1 MERSTIGWLAA
12 GAVGLLAA
20 AGVGV
25 MLSRDAEQT
34 TGPQATGPQTT
45 VPTATTVPTP
55 TTPPP
60 EDARRPAEAPSAIA
74 DDAWTESKTG
84 LRTADLIVG
93 DGDVA
98 AAGSPVIVEYTGW
111 LEESGEMFDSSK
123 RRARPLLFTMGRGDA
138 PVPGWDEAVQGM
150 RVGGKRAAVFPPEL
164 AFGQTGRPPRIPRN
178 ATVRFEFELVTVGST
193 REAPEAPPS
202 FDASAMRAVGDV
214 QVIDLVQGTGQVLAQ
229 GDTISLDYSAFLK
242 ADAKRFDSSLTRPA
256 PATFEWGK
264 NEMLEGVEM
273 GIAGMKVGGT
283 RLIEIPPELGYGEN
297 GLRNYVPPQATLLF
311 LVQLVEIKDE

>member
-1 MERSTIGWLAA
+1 MESSTKGWLAA
-12 GAVGLLAA
+12 GGVGLLVA
-20 AGVGV
+20 AGIGFL
-25 MLSRDAEQT
+25 LSGPAEQT
-34 TGPQATGPQTT
+34 TGPQPT
-45 VPTATTVPTP
+45 VPAASTAPSVS
-55 TTPPP
+55 TPPP
-60 EDARRPAEAPSAIA
+60 ADARRPEEAPTPI
-74 DDAWTESKTG
+74 DDSAWTLSPTG
-84 LRTADLIVG
+84 LRTADLVVG
-93 DGDVA
+93 DGEVA
-98 AAGSPVIVEYTGW
+98 TAHSPVVVEYTGW

-123 RRARPLLFTMGRGDA
+123 RRARPLLFTLGRGNA

-178 ATVRFEFELVTVGST
+178 ATIRFEFELVTVGSA
-193 REAPEAPPS
+193 REAPEAPPA
-202 FDASAMRAVGDV
+202 FDASAMRPVGGV
-214 QVIDLVQGTGQVLAQ
+214 QVIDLVEGTGPVLGQ
-229 GDTISLDYSAFLK
+229 GDTIALDYSAFLK
-242 ADAKRFDSSLTRPA
+242 ADSKRFDSSLARQA

>member
-20 AGVGV
+20 AGVGF
-25 MLSRDAEQT
+25 MLSGDAQQT
-34 TGPQATGPQTT
+34 TGQQTTGQQAT
-45 VPTATTVPTP
+45 VPSAPAATSS

-60 EDARRPAEAPSAIA
+60 EDARRPEEAPTAIA
-74 DDAWTESKTG
+74 EDAWTQSETG
-84 LRTADLIVG
+84 LRTSDLIVG
-93 DGDVA
+93 DGEVA
-98 AAGSPVIVEYTGW
+98 TDGSPVIVEYTGW

-123 RRARPLLFTMGRGDA
+123 RRARPLLFTMGHGNA
-138 PVPGWDEAVQGM
+138 PIPGWDEAVLGM

-164 AFGQTGRPPRIPRN
+164 AFGQTGRPPRIPRD
-178 ATVRFEFELVTVGST
+178 ATVRFEFELVTVGSA
-193 REAPEAPPS
+193 REAPEAPPA
-202 FDASAMRAVGDV
+202 FDASAMRAVGGV
-214 QVIDLVQGTGQVLAQ
+214 QVIDLEQGTGQALAQ

-242 ADAKRFDSSLTRPA
+242 ADGKRFDSSLTRSA

-273 GIAGMKVGGT
+273 GIAGMTVGGT